1 MTRPSKRKTKKEEL
15 IQMLTRK
22 AGADVAMISDKLG
35 WQTHT
40 TRAALTGLRKAGY
53 EVLGEKPDEGKP
65 KRYRIS
71 ATPAKAG
78 KTAGVEATDAR
89 QTRSGSTAGD
99 CRLAG
104 GFRVSSAAVP
114 VRGVHAQGGGL

>member
-1 MTRPSKRKTKKEEL
+1 VNQKGEDSMTKSPKPKTKKQQL
-15 IQMLTRK
+15 IQLLTRK
-22 AGADVAMISDKLG
+22 SGADVATISKKLG

-71 ATPAKAG
+71 AMPAKIG
-78 KTAGVEATDAR
+78 ETALAEATDAR
-89 QTRSGSTAGD
+89 
-99 CRLAG
+99 
-104 GFRVSSAAVP
+104 
-114 VRGVHAQGGGL
+114 

>member
-1 MTRPSKRKTKKEEL
+1 MAKSSKRKTKKEEL

-40 TRAALTGLRKAGY
+40 TRAALSGLRKAGY
-53 EVLGEKPDEGKP
+53 EVVGEKPDEGKP

-71 ATPAKAG
+71 ATPVKAG
-78 KTAGVEATDAR
+78 EALLVDATNAR
-89 QTRSGSTAGD
+89 
-99 CRLAG
+99 
-104 GFRVSSAAVP
+104 
-114 VRGVHAQGGGL
+114 

>member
-1 MTRPSKRKTKKEEL
+1 MTNSSKRKTKKEEL

-22 AGADVAMISDKLG
+22 SGADVATISDKLG

-40 TRAALTGLRKAGY
+40 TRAALTGLRKADY
-53 EVLGEKPDEGKP
+53 EVVGEKPDEGKP

-78 KTAGVEATDAR
+78 ETVLAETANAR
-89 QTRSGSTAGD
+89 
-99 CRLAG
+99 
-104 GFRVSSAAVP
+104 
-114 VRGVHAQGGGL
+114 

>member
-1 MTRPSKRKTKKEEL
+1 MAKSSKPKTKKEEL

-40 TRAALTGLRKAGY
+40 TRAALTRLRKVGY
-53 EVLGEKPDEGKP
+53 EVVSDRPGEGKP

-71 ATPAKAG
+71 ATPAKIDDAEGAG
-78 KTAGVEATDAR
+78 ATDAR
-89 QTRSGSTAGD
+89 
-99 CRLAG
+99 
-104 GFRVSSAAVP
+104 
-114 VRGVHAQGGGL
+114 

>member
-1 MTRPSKRKTKKEEL
+1 MTRTSKRKTKKEEL

-53 EVLGEKPDEGKP
+53 EVVREKPGDGKP

-78 KTAGVEATDAR
+78 ETVLAETANAR
-89 QTRSGSTAGD
+89 
-99 CRLAG
+99 
-104 GFRVSSAAVP
+104 
-114 VRGVHAQGGGL
+114 

>member
-1 MTRPSKRKTKKEEL
+1 MTKSPKRKTKKEEL

-53 EVLGEKPDEGKP
+53 EVLGEKPSEGKP
-65 KRYRIS
+65 KRYRIA

-78 KTAGVEATDAR
+78 KTSGVEATDAR
-89 QTRSGSTAGD
+89 
-99 CRLAG
+99 
-104 GFRVSSAAVP
+104 
-114 VRGVHAQGGGL
+114 

>member
-53 EVLGEKPDEGKP
+53 EVLGEKPSEGKP

-71 ATPAKAG
+71 ANPAEAG
-78 KTAGVEATDAR
+78 ETVFAETANAR
-89 QTRSGSTAGD
+89 
-99 CRLAG
+99 
-104 GFRVSSAAVP
+104 
-114 VRGVHAQGGGL
+114 

>member
-1 MTRPSKRKTKKEEL
+1 MAQSSKPKTKKEQL

-53 EVLGEKPDEGKP
+53 EVVGEKPDEGKP

-71 ATPAKAG
+71 ANPIKIG
-78 KTAGVEATDAR
+78 ETAGAEAPDAR
-89 QTRSGSTAGD
+89 
-99 CRLAG
+99 
-104 GFRVSSAAVP
+104 
-114 VRGVHAQGGGL
+114 

>member
-1 MTRPSKRKTKKEEL
+1 MAKSSKRKTKKEEL

-40 TRAALTGLRKAGY
+40 TRAALSGLRKAGY
-53 EVLGEKPDEGKP
+53 EVVGEKPDEGKP

-89 QTRSGSTAGD
+89 
-99 CRLAG
+99 
-104 GFRVSSAAVP
+104 
-114 VRGVHAQGGGL
+114 

>member
-1 MTRPSKRKTKKEEL
+1 MTKSPKHKTKKEEL
-15 IQMLTRK
+15 IQLLTRK
-22 AGADVAMISDKLG
+22 SGADVATISKTLG

-71 ATPAKAG
+71 ATPVKAG
-78 KTAGVEATDAR
+78 ETVLAETANAR
-89 QTRSGSTAGD
+89 
-99 CRLAG
+99 
-104 GFRVSSAAVP
+104 
-114 VRGVHAQGGGL
+114 

>member
-53 EVLGEKPDEGKP
+53 EVVGEKPGDGKP
-65 KRYRIS
+65 KRFRIS
-71 ATPAKAG
+71 AKLDKAG
-78 KTAGVEATDAR
+78 ETKGAEATDAR
-89 QTRSGSTAGD
+89 
-99 CRLAG
+99 
-104 GFRVSSAAVP
+104 
-114 VRGVHAQGGGL
+114 

>member
-1 MTRPSKRKTKKEEL
+1 MTRPSKRKTKKQQL
-15 IQMLTRK
+15 IQLLTRK
-22 AGADVAMISDKLG
+22 SGADVATISDKFS

-40 TRAALTGLRKAGY
+40 TRAALSDLRKAGY
-53 EVLGEKPDEGKP
+53 ELVGEKQGEGKP

-89 QTRSGSTAGD
+89 
-99 CRLAG
+99 
-104 GFRVSSAAVP
+104 
-114 VRGVHAQGGGL
+114 

>member
-78 KTAGVEATDAR
+78 ETVLAETANAR
-89 QTRSGSTAGD
+89 
-99 CRLAG
+99 
-104 GFRVSSAAVP
+104 
-114 VRGVHAQGGGL
+114 